1 MNHKALKTDGSSQMR
16 SVAVLLIVAVVLPTV
31 CLLWFMG
38 RAIKNERLAIQQR
51 LIDFYSGQADEK
63 FVEFS
68 RTYWNQFR
76 DKAVEVDDTG
86 PDDWFAELA
95 DGGKLSVFDG
105 VLVYDEGGNL
115 LYPVVSDR
123 QQADHEYE
131 YTEAE
136 QLEFIDND
144 IAGAIEAYDKAAM
157 SDEGLWTKAM
167 AGKARCLK
175 KAGKLADAGAVYKEL
190 AWPAKTRPDSDEYA
204 AQSQIMLARIYQSIA
219 HRDFYSTCEKI
230 ADERFSTLKIDTADR
245 IFLLEELLEITA
257 ETGIAKQMSDSIN
270 EVENVIA
277 HDKLSVSTVELLDGG
292 RFEDW
297 PDWTF
302 RRLGD
307 EPRLYGF
314 RYQISNKIIVPLF
327 TEDNAKD
334 FWQAAVK
341 AIEDEMVFCRV
352 LDDRGDIVA
361 GTPKY
366 YAGGELIF
374 GRQFMS
380 LDLDPFFPGWKVD
393 LYFFAGTF
401 NEATK
406 RQKIIYIWTAALV
419 ILVMLIVSGLAGK
432 VMVKQARINRL
443 KNDFVA

>member
-1 MNHKALKTDGSSQMR
+1 
-16 SVAVLLIVAVVLPTV
+16 
-31 CLLWFMG
+31 
-38 RAIKNERLAIQQR
+38 
-51 LIDFYSGQADEK
+51 
-63 FVEFS
+63 
-68 RTYWNQFR
+68 
-76 DKAVEVDDTG
+76 
-86 PDDWFAELA
+86 
-95 DGGKLSVFDG
+95 
-105 VLVYDEGGNL
+105 
-115 LYPVVSDR
+115 
-123 QQADHEYE
+123 
-131 YTEAE
+131 
-136 QLEFIDND
+136 
-144 IAGAIEAYDKAAM
+144 
-157 SDEGLWTKAM
+157 
-167 AGKARCLK
+167 
-175 KAGKLADAGAVYKEL
+175 
-190 AWPAKTRPDSDEYA
+190 
-204 AQSQIMLARIYQSIA
+204 
-219 HRDFYSTCEKI
+219 
-230 ADERFSTLKIDTADR
+230 
-245 IFLLEELLEITA
+245 
-257 ETGIAKQMSDSIN
+257 MSDSIN

-443 KNDFVA
+443 KNDFVATVSHELKTPLASMRVLIDTIIEGNYRDQSQVREYLELVAKENKRLTGLIDNFLTFSRMERNKHAFNIVSTDAGEIAEDAAEAVRTRFEQNGNTLKITVDADAGEIKADHDAMVTVLVNLLNNAWKYSGDDKKIALNVYRKDGVVNFEVSDNGVGMNKRVVRKMFDRFYQADSSLARKAEGCGLGLSIVKFIVDAHSGTIEVESEAGKGTVFTVSLPKITE